1 MLRSIALA
9 LLLALVSTLPA
20 VADDDP
26 PPTDGYPPPEY
37 VERSDRSLHDGLDF
51 LETFGVDL
59 WSVVKE
65 PFVMDRESWFKVG
78 TAAAAFAWLYYWD
91 PEIMLS
97 VQQNRENPL
106 LNTAEEIGSFFDP
119 LGLLGEMGK
128 YYVGGIA
135 VGYAFKWEK
144 LERVSTDILFSQ
156 WVGGL
161 IRQGF
166 VRVVD
171 RSRPNE
177 GRGAYDY
184 GNDGTSM
191 PSGHASTVFNLATVV
206 SHHFPEWYVKV
217 VAYGIAT
224 CIAIQRVTVEQH
236 WASDSFLGAV
246 YGHAVGRIVVQ
257 ANDRRGYLVVPTI
270 DPGSGRPGLALQW
283 NF

>member
-1 MLRSIALA
+1 MSRSTVIFLVLA
-9 LLLALVSTLPA
+9 LPMTAPVLA
-20 VADDDP
+20 ADYP
-26 PPTDGYPPPEY
+26 PPTY
-37 VERSDRSLHDGLDF
+37 VERSDRSLRDGLDF
-51 LETFGVDL
+51 VELLGLDL
-59 WSVVKE
+59 WWVVKA
-65 PFVMDRESWFKVG
+65 PFVMDGESWFKVG
-78 TAAAAFAWLYYWD
+78 VAAATFVWLYQWD
-91 PEIMLS
+91 PEIQRAA
-97 VQQNRENPL
+97 QQNRDSGL
-106 LNTAEEIGSFFDP
+106 LHAAEEVGSYFDR

-128 YYVGGIA
+128 YYAGGIA

-144 LERVSTDILFSQ
+144 LERVSTDILFAQ

-177 GRGAYDY
+177 RRGAYDY

-191 PSGHASTVFNLATVV
+191 PSGHSSTVFQLATVV
-206 SHHFPEWYVKV
+206 SHHFPAWYVKT

-224 CIAIQRVTVEQH
+224 CVAIQRVTVEQH

-257 ANDRRGYLVVPTI
+257 ANDRRGYLVVPII